1 MNNKLNKV
9 KQFFKKEGF
18 YVILFVCLCAVATVA
33 AVTAGR
39 NNSKNSEEDKV
50 ALEQTEKEVVTQPEK
65 PENALQV
72 KDDLE
77 SVPTVQNDDTAA
89 VSSQTEVSFKNP
101 VEGTLGRAYSEDP
114 VYWATTKS
122 YKNHLAMDVKA
133 AEGSAVVAVSA
144 GVVKKV
150 DVSTE
155 GTYVEIDHQ
164 NGLTTIYGNLRC
176 SCNGACTL
184 GAGQS
189 YRTARACSVRT
200 DRRRGNNLFSCCS
213 CRWAQRKYLPE
224 VSAPADQVTQA
235 RCPVAWRSAPL
246 ATQKDR
252 SGRCT

>member
-39 NNSKNSEEDKV
+39 NNGKNSEEDSV

-72 KDDLE
+72 QENLE
-77 SVPTVQNDDTAA
+77 PVPTVQNDDDTAA

-114 VYWATTKS
+114 VYWATTDS

-133 AEGSAVVAVSA
+133 AEGTAVVAVSD
-144 GVVKKV
+144 GIVKKV
-150 DVSTE
+150 DVNTE

-164 NGLTTIYGNLRC
+164 NGLTTVYGNLQEQVLVKV
-176 SCNGACTL
+176 GDKIT
-184 GAGQS
+184 AGQEIGAVGKTTNLAYEEYGDYLHFQVFQDGKEVDPAKYVS
-189 YRTARACSVRT
+189 YE
-200 DRRRGNNLFSCCS
+200 
-213 CRWAQRKYLPE
+213 K
-224 VSAPADQVTQA
+224 
-235 RCPVAWRSAPL
+235 
-246 ATQKDR
+246 
-252 SGRCT
+252 

>member
-39 NNSKNSEEDKV
+39 NNGKNSEEDNV

-72 KDDLE
+72 QENLE
-77 SVPTVQNDDTAA
+77 PVPTVQNDDDTAA

-114 VYWATTKS
+114 VYWATTDS

-133 AEGSAVVAVSA
+133 AEGTAVVAVSD
-144 GVVKKV
+144 GIVKKV
-150 DVSTE
+150 DVNTE

-164 NGLTTIYGNLRC
+164 NGLTTVYGNLQEQVLVKV
-176 SCNGACTL
+176 GDKIT
-184 GAGQS
+184 AGQEIGAVGKTTNLAYEEYGDYLHFQVFQDGKEVDPAKYVS
-189 YRTARACSVRT
+189 YE
-200 DRRRGNNLFSCCS
+200 
-213 CRWAQRKYLPE
+213 K
-224 VSAPADQVTQA
+224 
-235 RCPVAWRSAPL
+235 
-246 ATQKDR
+246 
-252 SGRCT
+252 

>member
-9 KQFFKKEGF
+9 KQFLKKEGF

-39 NNSKNSEEDKV
+39 NNSKSSEEDNV

-65 PENALQV
+65 PENSLQV
-72 KDDLE
+72 QEKLE
-77 SVPTVQNDDTAA
+77 PVPTVQNDDDTAV

-101 VEGTLGRAYSEDP
+101 VEGTLGRSYSEDP
-114 VYWATTKS
+114 VYWATTNS

-133 AEGSAVVAVSA
+133 TEGTAVVAVSA

-164 NGLTTIYGNLRC
+164 NGLTTVYGNLKEQV
-176 SCNGACTL
+176 SVKAGDKVT
-184 GAGQS
+184 AGQEIGAVGKTTNLAYEEYGDYLHFQVLQDGKEVDPAKYVS
-189 YRTARACSVRT
+189 YE
-200 DRRRGNNLFSCCS
+200 
-213 CRWAQRKYLPE
+213 K
-224 VSAPADQVTQA
+224 
-235 RCPVAWRSAPL
+235 
-246 ATQKDR
+246 
-252 SGRCT
+252 

>member
-33 AVTAGR
+33 AITAGR
-39 NNSKNSEEDKV
+39 NNNKNSEEDKV

-72 KDDLE
+72 KEELE
-77 SVPTVQNDDTAA
+77 PVPTVKNDDTTA
-89 VSSQTEVSFKNP
+89 VSSQTKVSFKNP

-150 DVSTE
+150 DANTE

-164 NGLTTIYGNLRC
+164 NGLTTIYGNLKEQVLVKA
-176 SCNGACTL
+176 GDKVT
-184 GAGQS
+184 AGQEIGAVGKTTNLAYEEYGDYLHFQVLQGGKEVDPAKYVS
-189 YRTARACSVRT
+189 Y
-200 DRRRGNNLFSCCS
+200 
-213 CRWAQRKYLPE
+213 K
-224 VSAPADQVTQA
+224 
-235 RCPVAWRSAPL
+235 
-246 ATQKDR
+246 K
-252 SGRCT
+252 

>member
-39 NNSKNSEEDKV
+39 NNSKNSEEDNV

-72 KDDLE
+72 QENLE
-77 SVPTVQNDDTAA
+77 PVPTVQNDDDTAA

-114 VYWATTKS
+114 VYWATTNS

-133 AEGSAVVAVSA
+133 AEGTAVVAVSD
-144 GVVKKV
+144 GIVKKV
-150 DVSTE
+150 DVNTE

-164 NGLTTIYGNLRC
+164 NGLTTVYGNLQEQVLVKV
-176 SCNGACTL
+176 GDKVT
-184 GAGQS
+184 AGQEIGAVGKTTNLAYEEYGDYLHFQVFQDGKEVDPAKYVS
-189 YRTARACSVRT
+189 YE
-200 DRRRGNNLFSCCS
+200 
-213 CRWAQRKYLPE
+213 K
-224 VSAPADQVTQA
+224 
-235 RCPVAWRSAPL
+235 
-246 ATQKDR
+246 
-252 SGRCT
+252 

>member
-39 NNSKNSEEDKV
+39 NNSKNSEDDNV
-50 ALEQTEKEVVTQPEK
+50 ALEQAEKEVVTQPEK

-72 KDDLE
+72 QEELE
-77 SVPTVQNDDTAA
+77 PVPTVQNDDDTTA
-89 VSSQTEVSFKNP
+89 VSSQAEVSFKNP

-114 VYWATTKS
+114 VYWSTTNS

-133 AEGSAVVAVSA
+133 AEGTAVVAVSA

-150 DVSTE
+150 DANTE

-164 NGLTTIYGNLRC
+164 NGLTTIYGNLKEQVLVK
-176 SCNGACTL
+176 SGDKITS
-184 GAGQS
+184 GQEIGSVGKTTNLAYEEYGDYLHFQVLQDGKEIDPAKYVS
-189 YRTARACSVRT
+189 YE
-200 DRRRGNNLFSCCS
+200 
-213 CRWAQRKYLPE
+213 K
-224 VSAPADQVTQA
+224 
-235 RCPVAWRSAPL
+235 
-246 ATQKDR
+246 
-252 SGRCT
+252 

>member
-39 NNSKNSEEDKV
+39 NNSKNSEEDNV

-72 KDDLE
+72 QENLE
-77 SVPTVQNDDTAA
+77 PVPTVQNDDDTAA

-114 VYWATTKS
+114 VYWATTNS

-133 AEGSAVVAVSA
+133 AEGTAVVAVSD
-144 GVVKKV
+144 GIVKKV
-150 DVSTE
+150 DVNTE

-164 NGLTTIYGNLRC
+164 NGLTIPSLKIG
-176 SCNGACTL
+176 
-184 GAGQS
+184 
-189 YRTARACSVRT
+189 RAHV
-200 DRRRGNNLFSCCS
+200 
-213 CRWAQRKYLPE
+213 
-224 VSAPADQVTQA
+224 
-235 RCPVAWRSAPL
+235 
-246 ATQKDR
+246 
-252 SGRCT
+252 